1 MGEKVVFHCIVTIK
15 GESLPG
21 VTAFLRMK
29 TYSAPPEDKYFS
41 KIFSHGSENPM
52 KCSKG
57 IKKLI
62 DLSMLR

>member
-1 MGEKVVFHCIVTIK
+1 MAKKVVFHCILTIT

-41 KIFSHGSENPM
+41 KIFSHESENPM

-62 DLSMLR
+62 YPSILR